1 MNEAKHI
8 VGCFPKGHIGRFL
21 CLGDFPSVTEDLFSA
36 GWEGLIVDHR
46 AEAFPLGRNTT
57 EKAKYL
63 HGPIQSDPHYIQV
76 GQNVWMRGMTLREVL
91 DNFPGPFDA
100 LIVNLPSIGRDIV
113 CSDATWA
120 FWPKVIAVVAEGRE
134 QEITNQTAEHSYT
147 VKRIERDAMI
157 LVRPDFDK

>member
-1 MNEAKHI
+1 MNESRH
-8 VGCFPKGHIGRFL
+8 VLSNFPKDYKGNFI
-21 CLGDFPSVTEDLFSA
+21 CLGDFQSVTDDLLAA
-36 GWEGLIVDHR
+36 GWCGLIVDHK
-46 AEAFPLGRNTT
+46 AEAFVMGRNTSD
-57 EKAKYL
+57 KVRYL

-76 GQNVWMRGMTLREVL
+76 GSNVWMRGSTLREVL

-120 FWPKVIAVVAEGRE
+120 FWPKVIVVNAEGRE
-134 QEITNQTAEHSYT
+134 QEITNQTAEHSYI

-157 LVRPDFDK
+157 LVRPEFP